1 MRSNLRYKIGL
12 VGSGSWATAI
22 AKILTDN
29 HFRIN
34 WWMHG
39 EEDIRYMQQRRHNPR
54 YLSSVSFDLK
64 KLALTNNM
72 AEVIRE
78 SDWIVICVPSAFV
91 RDILAPLPRDIFG
104 NKSVVSAIKGII
116 PGENLLLNDYLEKE
130 FKVQLQNYF
139 SITGPCHAEE
149 VALERLSYIT
159 ITGKDYAT
167 AKIIAKRFT
176 TPYLKTIVNNDI
188 RGAQFAAVLKNV
200 YAIGAG
206 IAHSLGYGDNFLS
219 VLIANCANEM
229 TAFNDA
235 VNEKQQHPYP
245 KRNPFASAYL
255 GDLLVTCYSQYS
267 RNRTFG
273 TMIGK
278 GYSVKTIQL
287 EMNMIAEGYYAV
299 YCLHQINKA
308 YKVNMP
314 ICRAVYAILYENHSP
329 QIEMKLLSEQLT

>member
-130 FKVQLQNYF
+130 FKVKLQNYF

-167 AKIIAKRFT
+167 AKIMAKRFT

-287 EMNMIAEGYYAV
+287 EMNMIAEGYYASR
-299 YCLHQINKA
+299 CI
-308 YKVNMP
+308 
-314 ICRAVYAILYENHSP
+314 YE
-329 QIEMKLLSEQLT
+329 ISEQVRTPVPIAATIYKILWENLKPATAFEALEKIFI